1 MTDTNPYR
9 AEPSRYDSMEYRRT
23 GHSGLKLPAISL
35 GLWHNFGDDRSLE
48 SQRAILRRAF
58 DLGIT
63 HFDLANNYGPPP
75 GSAELNFGKI
85 FSQDF
90 ASYRDE
96 LILSTKAGYLMHPGP
111 YGEWGSRKY
120 LLSSLDASLKRMGV
134 DYVDIFYSHR
144 FDPDTPLEET
154 MGALAS
160 AVQQGKALYVGVSS
174 YTAEQTAEAVRILRG
189 MGVRPLIHQPSYSM
203 INRWTE
209 EDGLLDTLEDVGM
222 GCISFAPL
230 AQGMLTGKYLKGIPA
245 DSRAA
250 QGKSLNP
257 DLLSDEVLRRLT
269 GLNEIAARRGQSLAQ
284 LALKWVL
291 RDDRMT
297 SALIGASSVPQ
308 LEENVAALASA
319 PLGEDELKEIDS
331 LAVSTPGTNI
341 WAQRG

>member
-35 GLWHNFGDDRSLE
+35 GLWHNFGDDKSLE

-58 DLGIT
+58 DLGVT

-75 GSAELNFGKI
+75 GSAELNFGKV
-85 FSQDF
+85 FAQDF

-144 FDPDTPLEET
+144 FDPQTPLEET

-174 YTAEQTAEAVRILRG
+174 YTAEQTAEAARILRE

-209 EDGLLDTLEDVGM
+209 EDGLLDTLEEAGM

-230 AQGMLTGKYLKGIPA
+230 AQGLLTGKYLKEIPEG
-245 DSRAA
+245 SRAT

-257 DLLSDEVLRRLT
+257 DLLSDEVLRRLN
-269 GLNEIAARRGQSLAQ
+269 GLNDIAARRGQSLAQ
-284 LALKWVL
+284 LALTWVL
-291 RDDRMT
+291 RDERMT
-297 SALIGASSVPQ
+297 SALIGASSVRQ
-308 LEENVAALASA
+308 LEENVAALAAA
-319 PLGEDELKEIDS
+319 PLSQAELKEIDS
-331 LAVSTPGTNI
+331 FAVSTPGTNL

>member
-144 FDPDTPLEET
+144 FDPETPLEET
-154 MGALAS
+154 VGALAS

-209 EDGLLDTLEDVGM
+209 EDGLLDTLEDAGM

-257 DLLSDEVLRRLT
+257 DLLSDEVLRRLA
-269 GLNEIAARRGQSLAQ
+269 GLNGIAARRGQSLAQ

>member
-96 LILSTKAGYLMHPGP
+96 LILSTKAGYLMHAGP

-134 DYVDIFYSHR
+134 DYVDVFYSHR

-209 EDGLLDTLEDVGM
+209 EDGLLDTLEDAGM